1 MNMDGKNAII
11 LVEQQYQELEIWY
24 PYYRLKEAGCK
35 VTLVGPE
42 ANHTYPSK
50 LGYPA
55 RSDQAAKDINADNYD
70 LLVIPGG
77 FAPDFI
83 RRSEAMIKLVNSMAQ
98 KNKVIAAI
106 CHGPWVLCST
116 AALKGKKTTCFFA
129 IKDDVINAGANYT
142 DAEVIRDGN
151 LITSRKP
158 DDLPAFMKSIFEALA
173 GQ

>member
-1 MNMDGKNAII
+1 MNLQGKKAIV

-24 PYYRLKEAGCK
+24 PYYRLKEAGCQ
-35 VTLVGPE
+35 VYLVGPE

-55 RSDQAAKDINADNYD
+55 KTDLAAKDVDGNAYD

-83 RRSEAMIKLVNSMAQ
+83 RRSEAMIKLVSSMAQ
-98 KNKVIAAI
+98 QNKVIAAI

-116 AALKGKKTTCFFA
+116 TALKGKKATCFFA
-129 IKDDVINAGANYT
+129 IKDDVINAGAHYS

-158 DDLPAFMKSIFEALA
+158 DDLPAFMKSIFDALA
-173 GQ
+173 GK